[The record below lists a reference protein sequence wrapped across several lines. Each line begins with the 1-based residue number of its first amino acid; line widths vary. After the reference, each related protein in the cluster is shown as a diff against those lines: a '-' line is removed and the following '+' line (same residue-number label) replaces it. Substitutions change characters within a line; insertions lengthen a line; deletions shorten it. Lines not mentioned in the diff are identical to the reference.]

1 MKFVQFT
8 QKLKH
13 KWSQKKKLHIIQ
25 LGYKAF
31 SMLIPIFLGYKCL
44 IKNFFLQS
52 WSFVRFTPNKLN
64 FKISDV
70 FIRLL

>member
-1 MKFVQFT
+1 MKFVQFS

-44 IKNFFLQS
+44 IKNSFLQ
-52 WSFVRFTPNKLN
+52 KLE
-64 FKISDV
+64 FCPFYPQSAE
-70 FIRLL
+70 F